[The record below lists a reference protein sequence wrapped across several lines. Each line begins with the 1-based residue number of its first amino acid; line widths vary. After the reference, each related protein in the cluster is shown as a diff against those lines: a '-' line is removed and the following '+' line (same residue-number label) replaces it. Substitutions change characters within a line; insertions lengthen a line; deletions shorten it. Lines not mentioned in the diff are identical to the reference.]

1 MLIERTLKSREDA
14 KKNKGLIFRAAL
26 QSYAMYG
33 SKNPFKHELSASE
46 LKNLKAEELIGYLK
60 KLTAYQHKIWYF
72 GPLTLPQLTNTLNKE
87 HKMAKTPLAMMPA
100 LEFARNET
108 NENKVYFVDYNMVQA
123 EIMWIN
129 KNATGYDATK
139 TPIVTLF
146 NEYFGGGMSSIVFQ
160 TIRESKA
167 LAYSTYARYNTPA
180 KQKDPYYIIAYVGT
194 QADKFNDAIPA
205 MNELL
210 NEMPKSEN
218 GFNSAKSSIM
228 NAIETDR
235 TNDANIIFAYSAA
248 QKLGIDYDVNQSV
261 YESLPSLTYDHLVVF
276 QKNNYNNKPYTYCIM
291 ASKDKVKMVDLEK
304 LGKVQVLTLE
314 EIFGY

>member
-1 MLIERTLKSREDA
+1 
-14 KKNKGLIFRAAL
+14 
-26 QSYAMYG
+26 
-33 SKNPFKHELSASE
+33 
-46 LKNLKAEELIGYLK
+46 
-60 KLTAYQHKIWYF
+60 
-72 GPLTLPQLTNTLNKE
+72 
-87 HKMAKTPLAMMPA
+87 
-100 LEFARNET
+100 
-108 NENKVYFVDYNMVQA
+108 
-123 EIMWIN
+123 
-129 KNATGYDATK
+129 
-139 TPIVTLF
+139 
-146 NEYFGGGMSSIVFQ
+146 
-160 TIRESKA
+160 
-167 LAYSTYARYNTPA
+167 
-180 KQKDPYYIIAYVGT
+180 
-194 QADKFNDAIPA
+194 